1 MTRRHEVLAL
11 MLATLIVAVALIATQ
26 PRDVFWGPDSGNHF
40 IQTQSILRTGQIA
53 IEHRFPI
60 GHHFVVIGG
69 KTYSTYSPAFPA
81 LSVPFYAA
89 FGYWGLFLLP
99 ILGTLLMIA
108 LLPALTARSILL
120 PGIVLVFGTPVLW
133 YTIVFWEH
141 TIAAGIAVAAFI
153 LAERERPL
161 IAGVLAAISTVYR
174 EEGYIVIASIA
185 IAMLVTRKRPW
196 SFLAAAVIALVPW
209 WLFNWALFG
218 NPLGLH
224 AAVYSSIAQGNKLA
238 NFYPFLFEFSANRIV
253 CIATGLCVV
262 GTAAFG
268 VRRLAAAFQ
277 GAGRPAHSE
286 GIFFIGATAGFV
298 ILTVSLFLSPA
309 PMRETL
315 YTQGL
320 FPAIPFSAAMFLSW
334 REQPR
339 FRVVALVTG
348 IILTTL
354 VVNQADFGVTW
365 GPRHYFWM
373 FPLII
378 VMAFESIPPS
388 RLIVATAVVLAIC
401 SFAIQFEGIRTLRMK
416 LRFSESVLTAVRTDP
431 ARIVVTDVFW
441 IPEDLASLFFDKDIA
456 FARNDQ
462 EFALLSRGLTLYIA
476 SRQFRL
482 ITNRGFQP
490 VMPRVTGRRRIAG
503 GDPMLDVMVID
514 IR

>member
-11 MLATLIVAVALIATQ
+11 MLATLIVAIALIATQ

-40 IQTQSILRTGQIA
+40 IQTQSILRGHIA

-60 GHHFVVIGG
+60 GHHFVDIAN

-81 LSVPFYAA
+81 AAAPFYAA
-89 FGYWGLFLLP
+89 FGYWGLFVLP

-108 LLPALTARSILL
+108 LLPALTARSILM
-120 PGIVLVFGTPVLW
+120 PGTLLVFGTPVLW

-161 IAGVLAAISTVYR
+161 VAGVLAAISTVFR
-174 EEGYIVIASIA
+174 EEGYVVIASIVV
-185 IAMLVTRKRPW
+185 AMLVTRRRPW
-196 SFLAAAVIALVPW
+196 SFAAAAIIALVPW
-209 WLFNWALFG
+209 WFFNWRLFG

-224 AAVYSSIAQGNKLA
+224 AAVYSSIAQGSKLA
-238 NFYPFLFEFSANRIV
+238 NFYPFLFEFTGYRIV
-253 CIATGLCVV
+253 CIATALLMLLIPLKRLFLV
-262 GTAAFG
+262 GAA
-268 VRRLAAAFQ
+268 V
-277 GAGRPAHSE
+277 
-286 GIFFIGATAGFV
+286 GFAV
-298 ILTVSLFLSPA
+298 LTVLLFLSSA

-320 FPAIPFSAAMFLSW
+320 FPAIPFSAAMFLAW

-339 FRVVALVTG
+339 FRVVAVLTG

-354 VVNQADFGVTW
+354 IVNQADFGVTW

-373 FPLII
+373 FPLIA
-378 VMAFESIPPS
+378 VMAIESIPSS
-388 RLIVATAVVLAIC
+388 RLIKIAAVVLAIC
-401 SFAIQFEGIRTLRMK
+401 AFAIQFEGIRILRMK
-416 LRFSESVLTAVRTDP
+416 LRFSESVLIAVRTN
-431 ARIVVTDVFW
+431 RVVVTDVFW
-441 IPEDLASLFFDKDIA
+441 IPEDLASAFFEKDIA
-456 FARNDQ
+456 LARNDQ
-462 EFALLSRGLTLYIA
+462 EFTELSRGSSLYIA

-490 VMPRVTGRRRIAG
+490 VMQRVTSRRRIVG
-503 GDPMLDVMVID
+503 GDPMLDVMLID
-514 IR
+514 LK

>member
-11 MLATLIVAVALIATQ
+11 MLATLIVAIALIATQ

-40 IQTQSILRTGQIA
+40 IHAQSILRGHIA

-60 GHHFVVIGG
+60 GHHFVDIAN

-81 LSVPFYAA
+81 AAAPFYAA
-89 FGYWGLFLLP
+89 FGYWGLFVLP
-99 ILGTLLMIA
+99 ILGALLMIA
-108 LLPALTARSILL
+108 LLPALTTRSILL
-120 PGIVLVFGTPVLW
+120 PGVLLVFGTPVLW

-161 IAGVLAAISTVYR
+161 IGGLLAAISTVFR
-174 EEGYIVIASIA
+174 EEGYVVIASIVV
-185 IAMLVTRKRPW
+185 AMLMTRRRPW
-196 SFLAAAVIALVPW
+196 SFAAAAIIALVPW
-209 WLFNWALFG
+209 WFFNLRLFG

-224 AAVYSSIAQGNKLA
+224 AAIYSSIAQGTKLA
-238 NFYPFLFEFSANRIV
+238 NFYPFLFEFTGYRTV
-253 CIATGLCVV
+253 CIATALLMLLIPLKRVFLLGAAV
-262 GTAAFG
+262 GFAD
-268 VRRLAAAFQ
+268 
-277 GAGRPAHSE
+277 
-286 GIFFIGATAGFV
+286 
-298 ILTVSLFLSPA
+298 LTVLLFMSPA

-339 FRVVALVTG
+339 LRVVAVLTG

-354 VVNQADFGVTW
+354 IVNQADFGVTW

-373 FPLII
+373 FPLIAVI
-378 VMAFESIPPS
+378 AIESIPAS
-388 RLIVATAVVLAIC
+388 RPIVIAAAVLAIC

-416 LRFSESVLTAVRTDP
+416 LRFSENLLSAVRTD
-431 ARIVVTDVFW
+431 ANRVVVTDVFW
-441 IPEDLASLFFDKDIA
+441 IPEDLASAFIEKDIA
-456 FARNDQ
+456 LARNDQ
-462 EFALLSRGLTLYIA
+462 EFAALSRGSILYIA

-490 VMPRVTGRRRIAG
+490 VMPRVVSRRRIVG
-503 GDPMLDVMVID
+503 GDPMLDVMLID
-514 IR
+514 LNGF